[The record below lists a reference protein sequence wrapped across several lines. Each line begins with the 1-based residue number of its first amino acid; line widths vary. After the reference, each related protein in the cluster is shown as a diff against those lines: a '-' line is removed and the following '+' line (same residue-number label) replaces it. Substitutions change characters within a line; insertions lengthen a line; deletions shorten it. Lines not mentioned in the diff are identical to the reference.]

1 MGHKTVLGWEL
12 VPGPAPEL
20 HMQRQNVAEA
30 QSLAA
35 GGAHPLAYPAGVLA
49 FVSWDLSSALES
61 KLSLSLQIMLLLHFL
76 CHLFLDRPSMSFSYF
91 RVCESFKKTFNL
103 LSSSLILS
111 SAMSTLLS
119 QTCTLLFGSMCVFL
133 QENIMFPLFL
143 ISF

>member
-20 HMQRQNVAEA
+20 HMQGQNVAVA

-35 GGAHPLAYPAGVLA
+35 GGACCSLAYPAGVLA

-76 CHLFLDRPSMSFSYF
+76 CHLFLDRPFMSFSYF
-91 RVCESFKKTFNL
+91 LFVCVSHSGK
-103 LSSSLILS
+103 
-111 SAMSTLLS
+111 
-119 QTCTLLFGSMCVFL
+119 
-133 QENIMFPLFL
+133 PLTSYPVL
-143 ISF
+143 